1 MTSPSLDRCASTAT
15 RRNDVDAAFERVFLR
30 LESFFGG
37 SGGASCRKALL
48 AVKWFLGILRPRA
61 ACEAR
66 YDCPG
71 SLWLDS
77 WCRGESRAAV
87 SVVRLLLQIA
97 PNAIH
102 VAALCDMVDSSRI
115 YVQDDRVYTSKNIEY
130 CNNLQVY
137 VIWSNTAPAVQ
148 SPRIQ
153 SSLASTSQLQ
163 LDITS
168 RRGITT
174 IPAIALPLLAH
185 RRTIIALPPP
195 PTSPRCLQHVCGP
208 SGSSLRTRT
217 GRCAPPTTPARV
229 RRCHSAWRRGG

>member
-15 RRNDVDAAFERVFLR
+15 RRSDVDAAFERVFLR

-37 SGGASCRKALL
+37 SGGTSCRKALL

-71 SLWLDS
+71 SLWPYS

-102 VAALCDMVDSSRI
+102 VAALCDIVGSPRK
-115 YVQDDRVYTSKNIEY
+115 YVQSYRGLIGKN
-130 CNNLQVY
+130 
-137 VIWSNTAPAVQ
+137 
-148 SPRIQ
+148 
-153 SSLASTSQLQ
+153 SS
-163 LDITS
+163 
-168 RRGITT
+168 
-174 IPAIALPLLAH
+174 IAMILK
-185 RRTIIALPPP
+185 
-195 PTSPRCLQHVCGP
+195 CM
-208 SGSSLRTRT
+208 
-217 GRCAPPTTPARV
+217 
-229 RRCHSAWRRGG
+229 